1 MQLLRRQAKSKN
13 INLMAEFIQI
23 NEQEEENE
31 DLKNPLVE
39 TDEKRVMQV
48 LLCLY
53 SNAVKFT

>member
-1 MQLLRRQAKSKN
+1 MN
-13 INLMAEFIQI
+13 ILTEYVLI
-23 NEQEEENE
+23 NEEEEENG
-31 DLKNPLVE
+31 DYRSPIIE